1 MGPKREEYGL
11 KTPLIMHKPGL
22 SGGEWEKVPPHN
34 SFGLHASP
42 FSAPSVVANSFFS
55 GLHLTGERNRVMR

>member
-11 KTPLIMHKPGL
+11 KTPLIMHKRGL
-22 SGGEWEKVPPHN
+22 SGGEWEKVGPHN

-42 FSAPSVVANSFFS
+42 FSAPSVVANSFIFL
-55 GLHLTGERNRVMR
+55 GYI